1 MNFYLVLRR
10 HASPVDD
17 HTRVIEHLEWMRAQ
31 HERGTVLISGPSSD
45 GAAGIYVLR
54 APSRKDAA
62 ALAASDP
69 LAQDDRVR
77 VEVIEWDIHQ
87 ILGIGSFDPPR
98 VRNGDVGCT
107 S

>member
-10 HASPVDD
+10 HAMPIDD
-17 HTRVIEHLEWMRAQ
+17 HASLVEHLAWMRDQ
-31 HERGTVLISGPSSD
+31 HERGTVLISGPSPD
-45 GAAGIYVLR
+45 GTIGIYVLR
-54 APSRKDAA
+54 AASRENAS

-87 ILGIGSFDPPR
+87 LLGIGSFDPPP
-98 VRNGDVGCT
+98 VPGDDVG
-107 S
+107 